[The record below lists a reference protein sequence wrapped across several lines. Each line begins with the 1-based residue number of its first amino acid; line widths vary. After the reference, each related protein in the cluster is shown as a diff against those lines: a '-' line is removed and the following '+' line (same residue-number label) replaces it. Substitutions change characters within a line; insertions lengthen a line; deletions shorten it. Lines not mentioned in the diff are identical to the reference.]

1 MSTPVSLTRG
11 GIPRIIPSFH
21 RRRIRQGDDTV
32 VKIYLSFFSC
42 SKLIELAAKRLLAPV
57 HDWLASVLRLIPMDG
72 TFDQLAPLDRMKHHR
87 GYAASVDLKS
97 ATDRWPLLLLF
108 KVMCALR
115 SRRLYHLSQVSLLA
129 TTLLGRCL
137 HYHITSLCGVKF
149 TDYAILGDDL
159 VIFDRAV
166 AEKIAGFG
174 FRASSRP
181 ILSRRHGRRALRK
194 WIPPEVI
201 GGVIQYLR
209 DFMVPKDIVL
219 PPNEVFPY
227 EGMRDFNEYSLY
239 RSWMDQYLIYLK
251 WYCQVVLDPCVT
263 IDQITSD
270 PPIYI
275 RTWYMPEVDLS
286 TFRYGIMFRVID
298 VVGCLLNSGIK
309 FFPLNQTP

>member
-1 MSTPVSLTRG
+1 MR
-11 GIPRIIPSFH
+11 
-21 RRRIRQGDDTV
+21 
-32 VKIYLSFFSC
+32 
-42 SKLIELAAKRLLAPV
+42 
-57 HDWLASVLRLIPMDG
+57 
-72 TFDQLAPLDRMKHHR
+72 
-87 GYAASVDLKS
+87 
-97 ATDRWPLLLLF
+97 
-108 KVMCALR
+108 
-115 SRRLYHLSQVSLLA
+115 
-129 TTLLGRCL
+129 
-137 HYHITSLCGVKF
+137 
-149 TDYAILGDDL
+149 
-159 VIFDRAV
+159 
-166 AEKIAGFG
+166 IAGFG

-181 ILSRRHGRRALRK
+181 ILSRRHGRRALRYEILLLYGRLPYELLLACVFRK

>member
-1 MSTPVSLTRG
+1 MYVRYAFDPNNKMFSGASLDW
-11 GIPRIIPSFH
+11 FE
-21 RRRIRQGDDTV
+21 RRIGPYVPTSKQLG
-32 VKIYLSFFSC
+32 IYVDSGRLSC
-42 SKLIELAAKRLLAPV
+42 SCTGDGKRRVFAIGNYVNQRLLALV

-108 KVMCALR
+108 KVMCALFDR
-115 SRRLYHLSQVSLLA
+115 SFASAVVNATLA
-129 TTLLGRCL
+129 TNIFTVGFVKKKPSFVSFVAAEQV
-137 HYHITSLCGVKF
+137 YPGVKF

-166 AEKIAGFG
+166 AEKYMELFKTELQVGI
-174 FRASSRP
+174 SVS
-181 ILSRRHGRRALRK
+181 K
-194 WIPPEVI
+194 N
-201 GGVIQYLR
+201 
-209 DFMVPKDIVL
+209 IVL